1 MEWVVSSGHRDPR
14 RLRQLDRRIRERT
27 EQKRSRGK
35 RVGTNSMSHGEGM
48 GATEGSRGKE
58 ERIRFSQGILGSVC
72 GVEAEET

>member
-35 RVGTNSMSHGEGM
+35 RVGTNSISHGEG
-48 GATEGSRGKE
+48 TGSNR
-58 ERIRFSQGILGSVC
+58 RF
-72 GVEAEET
+72 